1 MPIGQ
6 VQGDGEASCFTNVND
21 TGVPDLQRWCHQLT
35 ISSRER
41 AARNFLSHLN
51 AFAKSIQT
59 YVEGTAD
66 VTVSDREA
74 LREKW
79 ESTPLAQHGI
89 AQAMAWDGA
98 GDAFDAILG
107 GLGGGL
113 GAGLFTMNQPASLN
127 SSKLDRESNRVGIA
141 PRLCT
146 VGLHSLVYIYHF
158 NSFFA
163 GIC

>member
-1 MPIGQ
+1 VPIGQ

-35 ISSRER
+35 VSSRER

-59 YVEGTAD
+59 YVEGTGD
-66 VTVSDREA
+66 VTASDREA

-113 GAGLFTMNQPASLN
+113 GAGLFTMNQPAPL
-127 SSKLDRESNRVGIA
+127 KADRQSNRVGIA
-141 PRLCT
+141 PRLCA
-146 VGLHSLVYIYHF
+146 VGLHSLVYLYYL
-158 NSFFA
+158 NSFFT